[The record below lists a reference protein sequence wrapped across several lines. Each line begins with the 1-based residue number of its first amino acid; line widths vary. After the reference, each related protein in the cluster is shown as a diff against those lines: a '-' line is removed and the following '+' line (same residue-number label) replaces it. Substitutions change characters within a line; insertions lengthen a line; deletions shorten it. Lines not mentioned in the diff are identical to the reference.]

1 MNKGFYILI
10 FIALGFGQLKAQQ
23 TSKQQKELEAQR
35 IRLKKEIKQINTILF
50 KNSKTRKNALTE
62 VEDLQVKLNVRSE
75 LIRVTNQQANL
86 LTSKIRIN
94 EKNISVQRKELEDLK
109 SEYANLIRKSY
120 ESKSLQNRL
129 MFLFSSENFLQ
140 AYKRL
145 QYLKQYARYRRRQGK
160 AISEKTKL
168 LQELNQMLSNEKAD
182 KILLI
187 EENRIFQ
194 KEIEKEKKEQNSL
207 IKNLERRQ
215 KKLASQISKKEK
227 QQRAIDRE
235 INRLIREAIA
245 ASNSRAG
252 KKGKKTF
259 QLTPEAKLLAD
270 NFISNKGRLPWPLE
284 KGIVVQGFGR
294 QRHPVVKTTII
305 QSNGVVIAT
314 EPLAQVRA
322 VFEGEV
328 MSVIVIKG
336 SNPSVLIRHGNFITL
351 YTNLAKLY
359 VKKGEKVNA
368 KQAIGEVFTNQQTGK
383 TQLQFGIFNNVKALN
398 PKDWVYQM

>member
-187 EENRIFQ
+187 EENRIVQ

-207 IKNLERRQ
+207 IKDLERRQ

>member
-1 MNKGFYILI
+1 
-10 FIALGFGQLKAQQ
+10 LGFGQLKAQQ

-50 KNSKTRKNALTE
+50 KDSKTRKNALTE

-168 LQELNQMLSNEKAD
+168 LQELNQMLSIEKAD